1 LSRRP
6 GRIEATARAVAVAGM
21 IVAAD
26 QISKAVVVADIARG
40 ATVDVLPFLELTN
53 VRNDGVAFGLGSA
66 SVLLIGLTVLV
77 LVAILAYLS
86 MGGLGPRY
94 WLSGG
99 LLVGGAVS
107 NLADRVRIGSVVDW
121 IHFSHWPTFNLA
133 DVAIVVGVF
142 CLVLLPPGDPPGK
155 TR

>member
-1 LSRRP
+1 LSP
-6 GRIEATARAVAVAGM
+6 GSRRIEATARAVALAGAV
-21 IVAAD
+21 VAAD
-26 QISKAVVVADIARG
+26 QISKAVVVSDIARG
-40 ATVDVLPFLELTN
+40 TTVDVLPFLDLTN

-66 SVLLIGLTVLV
+66 SVLLIGITVLI

-121 IHFSHWPTFNLA
+121 IHIPHWPTFNLA

-142 CLVLLPPGDPPGK
+142 CLVLLPPGDPPDK
-155 TR
+155 SK